1 MGKNKTEKKL
11 SHLDKTRI
19 NAYSFIEVAEFAKAE
34 KAALAAMKESDKE
47 QAATEALLAMAQR
60 GLGKL
65 ASAEEHAENAMKLAP
80 EKADIVFVNALCK
93 WSSGDYEEAKK
104 LFEKSLELAPERWDM
119 RLDYAGFLLH
129 QQKFDECLIQTEK
142 VEAVNPEHPKAKILR
157 TCAFHENWQS
167 SVDTLAFK
175 PPIPLP
181 EGQIETYL
189 SIGRAHL
196 RNDYYDLAMEEFS
209 RALDIDNSSNE
220 AKSLYA
226 AAFHFKNDAFSG
238 WCKNFRRQVRS
249 PLYAIITLI
258 PFLAA
263 SALGAYMQLHSTMTN
278 AIICYAIAVTY
289 GMTLFALYL
298 RGYVTKTPQ
307 DFAFIIAQNGLTP
320 QGRIN
325 SSDRIIDEL
334 DEIKFIK
341 KTPTEPKPGNK
352 AKVGDDQA
360 RVIGQLDDISS
371 RLKTSSMTFAAIAF
385 LAFIV
390 VMWPAL
396 LDIMPEIHTSETFEV
411 IQRVAGGVMI
421 LFAFLAILTRH
432 KANSINKRL

>member
-1 MGKNKTEKKL
+1 MGKEKTENKL

-93 WSSGDYEEAKK
+93 WSSGDYAKAK
-104 LFEKSLELAPERWDM
+104 ELFEKSLELAPDRWDM

-129 QQKFDECLIQTEK
+129 QQKFDECLIQTEN
-142 VEAVNPEHPKAKILR
+142 VEKVNPEHPKAKMLR
-157 TCAFHENWQS
+157 TCAFHENWQPS
-167 SVDTLAFK
+167 IDTLAFR
-175 PPIPLP
+175 PPVPLP
-181 EGQIETYL
+181 EGKIETYL

-209 RALDIDNSSNE
+209 RALDINNNSNE

-226 AAFHFKNDAFSG
+226 AAFHFKNNGFSG
-238 WCKNFRRQVRS
+238 WCKNFRRQLRS
-249 PLYAIITLI
+249 PLYLFITLI
-258 PFLAA
+258 PMLAA
-263 SALGAYMQLHSTMTN
+263 AALGSYMQIYSSMTN
-278 AIICYAIAVTY
+278 AVICYAIACTY
-289 GMTLFALYL
+289 LMILIALYL

-320 QGRIN
+320 QGRI
-325 SSDRIIDEL
+325 
-334 DEIKFIK
+334 
-341 KTPTEPKPGNK
+341 
-352 AKVGDDQA
+352 
-360 RVIGQLDDISS
+360 
-371 RLKTSSMTFAAIAF
+371 
-385 LAFIV
+385 
-390 VMWPAL
+390 
-396 LDIMPEIHTSETFEV
+396 
-411 IQRVAGGVMI
+411 
-421 LFAFLAILTRH
+421 
-432 KANSINKRL
+432 